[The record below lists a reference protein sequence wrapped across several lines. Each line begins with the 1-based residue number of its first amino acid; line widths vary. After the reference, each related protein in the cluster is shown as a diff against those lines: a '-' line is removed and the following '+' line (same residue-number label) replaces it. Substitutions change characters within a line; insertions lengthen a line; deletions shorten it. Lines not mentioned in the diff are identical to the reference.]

1 MIGLPIVCY
10 KTHWLRMIVIP
21 VLSEERVAK
30 VFGAVLDVSN
40 LYEEFEKATETFT
53 QIPGGIHRCYLSDPI
68 HLEYYSEGLCKM
80 LGYTADEVGQLIGAD
95 MDYCQLIHPEDRKA
109 FERFCVRIAASGGK
123 HSIEYRMLC
132 KDGSAISVA
141 DIMDAQRSSS
151 GIMYGYSVVTNQQK
165 YKKRQERLEKEL
177 AETKE
182 HLEQLKIKN
191 FTSQMQP
198 HFLYNALASIREIV
212 LDEPEYA
219 SNLLCDYHLPEGLPA
234 VGHVRCADSL
244 LSGIEQH

>member
-1 MIGLPIVCY
+1 
-10 KTHWLRMIVIP
+10 MIVIP

-95 MDYCQLIHPEDRKA
+95 MDYCQLIHPEDREA

-182 HLEQLKIKN
+182 HLEQLKIPARCSRISCTMHWHLSARSCWMSRN
-191 FTSQMQP
+191 TPLICSA
-198 HFLYNALASIREIV
+198 AL
-212 LDEPEYA
+212 P
-219 SNLLCDYHLPEGLPA
+219 PT
-234 VGHVRCADSL
+234 
-244 LSGIEQH
+244 